1 MIDLLTNL
9 IGNRDKAEVLSKS
22 SWNAL
27 KVLSVQCLQGK
38 PWNLTEQQAKRLYS
52 AMALATWIHKEDFI
66 CASSDKMRALVSDMV
81 SFDTER
87 MRALF
92 FSGDCGLLH
101 SEDMFVGSKQFCVMD
116 PRCVYRRAIQ
126 VGARGIVI
134 AHNHPSGTPTPSTQ
148 DIQITERFQEIGSLL
163 QIQLL
168 DHLVVGRSIVSFKE
182 EGLI

>member
-81 SFDTER
+81 SFDTET

-92 FSGDCGLLH
+92 FS
-101 SEDMFVGSKQFCVMD
+101 
-116 PRCVYRRAIQ
+116 
-126 VGARGIVI
+126 
-134 AHNHPSGTPTPSTQ
+134 
-148 DIQITERFQEIGSLL
+148 
-163 QIQLL
+163 
-168 DHLVVGRSIVSFKE
+168 SIES
-182 EGLI
+182 I